1 MTGKMSRAG
10 IPVAFVSGVLF
21 GLGLLISGMNNPAKV
36 RAFLD
41 LFGNWRP
48 ELIAVMGSAVV
59 IFALA
64 FQLRKN
70 RPQPL
75 CADAFHEPTLKKT
88 DARLLTGAVMFGV
101 GWGLVGLCPGPA
113 LVNILNLN
121 PDVLLFIAALLVGN
135 RLAHYLVGPVKAAK

>member
-64 FQLRKN
+64 F
-70 RPQPL
+70 
-75 CADAFHEPTLKKT
+75 
-88 DARLLTGAVMFGV
+88 
-101 GWGLVGLCPGPA
+101 
-113 LVNILNLN
+113 
-121 PDVLLFIAALLVGN
+121 
-135 RLAHYLVGPVKAAK
+135 PVIIQGRGQSI

>member
-64 FQLRKN
+64 FQLSKKR
-70 RPQPL
+70 RQPL